1 MGVKTKKQYLYSI
14 FNFRMRLIFWWAIF
28 ASVFMGLAWIFAY
41 KKYITG
47 NKEEQELMEDEMN
60 QNMGDLIKL
69 EIMRRMAQNTV

>member
-1 MGVKTKKQYLYSI
+1 
-14 FNFRMRLIFWWAIF
+14 
-28 ASVFMGLAWIFAY
+28 MGLAWIFAY
-41 KKYITG
+41 KKYKTG

>member
-1 MGVKTKKQYLYSI
+1 
-14 FNFRMRLIFWWAIF
+14 MRLIFWWAIF

-41 KKYITG
+41 KKYKTG